1 MGYWKDKVVPKFKK
15 VFEKNGTKKA
25 AAAEAIKVFDESK
38 EQYTKEF
45 EEKKMELQPKVVEIY
60 EASST
65 EIKALV
71 KEPKEAGLK
80 KQSSAVQKLLDELSK
95 IEFPGAKSASES
107 SLKFGPAYVTG
118 PIAFVFEKVSTF
130 VVTQEKKEEAPA
142 SEVAAATTEVAEK
155 DLVVEE
161 EKKEFNAEAEAETST
176 AEKTEA
182 PAETTAETA
191 PPTVAAEAA
200 EPAKA

>member
-95 IEFPGAKSASES
+95 IEFPGAKAASES

-142 SEVAAATTEVAEK
+142 SEEAAATTEVVEK

-161 EKKEFNAEAEAETST
+161 EKKDFNAEEAETST
-176 AEKTEA
+176 IEKTGA
-182 PAETTAETA
+182 PVETEAETA

-200 EPAKA
+200 EPPKA